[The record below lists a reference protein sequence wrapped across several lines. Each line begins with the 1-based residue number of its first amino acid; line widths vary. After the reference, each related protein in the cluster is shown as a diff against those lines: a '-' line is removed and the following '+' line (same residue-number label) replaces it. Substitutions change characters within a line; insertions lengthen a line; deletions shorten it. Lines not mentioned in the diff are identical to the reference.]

1 MYNNTVYLR
10 GGVRP
15 DPGGIAKMNLTKIT
29 SALSLVLVLLVIA
42 LLLVLAIGGV
52 EISDQTLIGPVFKEG
67 TVRLG
72 LDLAGG
78 SSITYQAYTTDGS
91 SVESSG
97 MDDVLDVMRNRLDN
111 AGYTEALAYRS
122 GDDMLIIELPS
133 IDDPTTAA
141 LDFMQTAK
149 LEFRIHGKEE
159 AALTGE
165 DVATAYGGYYQD
177 KKTGEVVYAV
187 FLEFTADG
195 ANKFAQTTAYCAKN
209 NVTLDILVDDSVLS
223 SPSVGSEYAT
233 YGITGG
239 KAQISGSFTSLE
251 QVKALG
257 NNIDAGALRYNLR
270 QVSMESVKASL
281 GENALRISLIA
292 GAIGL
297 FLVIAFMMLYYRV
310 SGLWASV
317 SLIGYMAVF
326 FLVLAIGKFNLTL
339 TGIAGIV
346 LSIGMAVDANV
357 IIFERMKE
365 EIKSGKTVK
374 SSIKSGFKRALW
386 AVLDS
391 NVTTIIAC
399 VVLYIFGS
407 GTIRGFALTL
417 GIGVVISLVSSL
429 LLTRALLYLGVNMG
443 WSDTKLYKVG
453 FGGDKNA

>member
-1 MYNNTVYLR
+1 
-10 GGVRP
+10 
-15 DPGGIAKMNLTKIT
+15 MNYTKTT
-29 SALSLVLVLLVIA
+29 SVVWFVLAVLVIA
-42 LLLVLAIGGV
+42 LLLTVSITGFEVGDSKLIGGIF
-52 EISDQTLIGPVFKEG
+52 EED

-78 SSITYQAYTTDGS
+78 SSITYQAYTNDNS
-91 SVESSG
+91 SVESDG
-97 MDDVLDVMRNRLDN
+97 MDDVLEVMRNRLDN

-122 GDDMLIIELPS
+122 GDDMIVIELPS

-149 LEFRIHGKEE
+149 LQFRIHGQETD
-159 AALTGE
+159 ALTGE
-165 DVATAYGGYYQD
+165 DVESAKGGYRED
-177 KKTGEVVYAV
+177 KTTGEIVYAV
-187 FLEFTADG
+187 FLTFNDAG
-195 ANKFAQTTAYCAKN
+195 AEKFAEATKYCATN
-209 NVTLDILVDDSVLS
+209 GVTLDILVDGTVIS
-223 SPSVGSEYAT
+223 SPSVNSEYSS

-239 KAQISGSFTSLE
+239 QAEISGSFTTYE
-251 QVKALG
+251 QVKALA
-257 NNIDAGALRYNLR
+257 NNIDAGALRYNLK
-270 QVSMESVKASL
+270 QVSMESRPASL

-292 GAIGL
+292 GGIGL
-297 FLVIAFMMLYYRV
+297 ALVILFMILYYRL

-365 EIKSGKTVK
+365 EIRGGKTVK
-374 SSIKSGFKRALW
+374 ASIKSGFKRAIW

-407 GTIRGFALTL
+407 GQIRGFALTL
-417 GIGVVISLVSSL
+417 GIGVVISLISSL
-429 LLTRALLYLGVNMG
+429 LITRMFLYLGVNMG
-443 WSDTKLYKVG
+443 LSNTKLYKVG
-453 FGGDKNA
+453 FGGDRNA

>member
-1 MYNNTVYLR
+1 
-10 GGVRP
+10 
-15 DPGGIAKMNLTKIT
+15 MNYSKTT
-29 SALSLVLVLLVIA
+29 SVVWFVLAVLVIA
-42 LLLVLAIGGV
+42 LLLTVSLTGFEAGDSKVIGGIF
-52 EISDQTLIGPVFKEG
+52 EKD

-78 SSITYQAYTTDGS
+78 SSITYQAYTNDDS
-91 SVESSG
+91 AVQSEG
-97 MDDVLDVMRNRLDN
+97 MDDVLEVMRNRLDN
-111 AGYTEALAYRS
+111 AGYTEALAYRN
-122 GDDMLIIELPS
+122 GDDMIVIELPS

-149 LEFRIHGKEE
+149 LEFRIHGQDK

-165 DVATAYGGYYQD
+165 DVESAKGGYYSD
-177 KKTGEVVYAV
+177 EKTGEVKYAV
-187 FLEFTADG
+187 FLTFNDAG
-195 ANKFAQTTAYCAKN
+195 ATKFAETTKYCASN
-209 NVTLDILVDDSVLS
+209 NVTLDILVDDVVIS
-223 SPSVGSEYAT
+223 SPSVSSEYST

-239 KAQISGSFTSLE
+239 KAEISGSFTTFE
-251 QVKALG
+251 QVNSLA

-270 QVSMESVKASL
+270 QVSMESVNASL

-292 GAIGL
+292 GGIGL
-297 FLVIAFMMLYYRV
+297 ALVILFMILYYRV
-310 SGLWASV
+310 SGAWAAL

-326 FLVLAIGKFNLTL
+326 FLVLSIGKFNLTL

-357 IIFERMKE
+357 VIFERMKE
-365 EIKSGKTVK
+365 EIRGGKTVK
-374 SSIKSGFKRALW
+374 ASIKSGFKRALW

-417 GIGVVISLVSSL
+417 GIGVIISLISSL
-429 LLTRALLYLGVNMG
+429 LVTRMFLYLGTNMG
-443 WSDTKLYKVG
+443 ISDTKFYKTG
-453 FGGDKNA
+453 FGGDRNA

>member
-1 MYNNTVYLR
+1 
-10 GGVRP
+10 
-15 DPGGIAKMNLTKIT
+15 MNYSRTT
-29 SALSLVLVLLVIA
+29 SAVWFVFAVLVIA
-42 LLLVLAIGGV
+42 LLLTVSIAGLEVGDKEVIGGIF
-52 EISDQTLIGPVFKEG
+52 EED

-78 SSITYQAYTTDGS
+78 SSITYQAYTNDGS

-97 MDDVLDVMRNRLDN
+97 MDDVLEVMRNRLDN
-111 AGYTEALAYRS
+111 AGYTEALAYRN
-122 GDDMLIIELPS
+122 GDDMIVIELPS
-133 IDDPTTAA
+133 IEDPTAAA

-149 LEFRIHGKEE
+149 LEFRIHGQDS
-159 AALTGE
+159 AVLTGE
-165 DVATAYGGYYQD
+165 DVEKAEGGYRQD
-177 KKTGEVVYAV
+177 ETTGEVKYAV
-187 FLEFTADG
+187 FLEFNSAG
-195 ANKFAQTTAYCAKN
+195 ATKFAEATKYCATN
-209 NVTLDILVDDSVLS
+209 SVTLDILVDDVVIS
-223 SPSVGSEYAT
+223 SPSVSSEYSS

-239 KAQISGSFTSLE
+239 KAEISGSFTTLE
-251 QVKALG
+251 QAKALA
-257 NNIDAGALRYNLR
+257 NNIDAGALRYNLK

-297 FLVIAFMMLYYRV
+297 ALVMVFMILYYKV
-310 SGLWASV
+310 AGLWASV
-317 SLIGYMAVF
+317 SLVGYMAVF

-357 IIFERMKE
+357 VIFERMKE
-365 EIKSGKTVK
+365 EVRGGKTVK
-374 SSIKSGFKRALW
+374 SAVKSGFKRALW

-417 GIGVVISLVSSL
+417 GIGVIISLISSL
-429 LLTRALLYLGVNMG
+429 LVTRLFLNLGVNMG
-443 WSDTKLYKVG
+443 LSNTKLYKVG
-453 FGGDKNA
+453 FGGERNA